1 MAKRKKDN
9 TLKKVALSFLFI
21 LGMSIIGLLLYE
33 WRMIKEAHFSK
44 YPAFGI
50 SLPSDYEIHGID
62 VSHHQSFISWND
74 VQRMKV
80 RDVQLKFA
88 VMKATEGLT
97 KIDFQFKRNWK
108 KSKEAGLVR
117 GAYHFMLPNKS
128 GIKQAQ
134 HFIRNVRID
143 KGDLPPV
150 LDIEEAYG
158 ASRSNVRKQVKA
170 WLQEVEKQYG
180 VKPII
185 YTYIDF
191 YNLYLGSDFDEY
203 PLWIA
208 HYIQR
213 KGPRIAREWTFWQH
227 SEKGRVNGII
237 SNVDFNVY
245 KGSDSEFQKLLIK

>member
-1 MAKRKKDN
+1 MTKRKKDN

-21 LGMSIIGLLLYE
+21 LGMSILGLLAYE
-33 WRMIKEAHFSK
+33 WWMIKEARFSK

-50 SLPSDYEIHGID
+50 SLPTDFEIHGID
-62 VSHHQSFISWND
+62 VSHHQSYISWQD
-74 VQRMKV
+74 VQLMKV

-97 KIDFQFKRNWK
+97 KVDMQFKRNWK
-108 KSKEAGLVR
+108 KSKEAGMIR
-117 GAYHFMLPNKS
+117 GAYHFLLPNKS
-128 GIKQAQ
+128 GKKQAQ
-134 HFIRNVRID
+134 HFIKNVRLQ

-158 ASRSNVRKQVKA
+158 TPRSVVRKQVRA
-170 WLQEVEKQYG
+170 WLQEVENQYG

-191 YNLYLGSDFDEY
+191 YNFYLGNDFDDY

-213 KGPRIAREWTFWQH
+213 KGPRIGREWTFWQH
-227 SEKGRVNGII
+227 SEKGRVNGIV
-237 SNVDFNVY
+237 SKVDFNVF
-245 KGSDSEFQKLLIK
+245 KGSVSEFEKLLIK